1 MKTWYK
7 AVCDAH
13 LEFADIFVSNPSC
26 TAAYLS
32 DYDRDIQEW
41 LTIHYGCKLRL
52 VHSDEDKD
60 ELWDAYQD
68 ASKVFVKEQ
77 DLRCVVVFQPNRD
90 PTTNESFE
98 AIRALQRFD
107 ILDQR
112 SGTFLVAGRLDDL
125 TTAVYKLPDWKVA
138 PEVRLKLFGGE
149 KDA

>member
-7 AVCDAH
+7 AVCDSH

-60 ELWDAYQD
+60 ELWDIYQD
-68 ASKVFVKEQ
+68 ASKAFVKEH
-77 DLRCVVVFQPNRD
+77 DIRCVVVFQPNRD

-98 AIRALQRFD
+98 VVRALQRFD
-107 ILDQR
+107 LLDQ
-112 SGTFLVAGRLDDL
+112 SAGMFLVNGRLDDVKS
-125 TTAVYKLPDWKVA
+125 AVCRLFHWKVA
-138 PEVRLKLFGGE
+138 PEVKNL
-149 KDA
+149 DSP